1 MNYKYLLT
9 LSLLMLLAWTGKAQ
23 NLNTAKGVSYLTAEE
38 QRVIYLMNVARN
50 DGNKFIRNYLDAHV
64 KEKGMQD
71 NQYVKSLYRDLRR
84 TRGLEPLKPSES
96 LTKAADYHAQDMGKT
111 GKIGHNSSD
120 GTSPNK
126 RIRKYFKGYTWGENC
141 SYGYSDAIGI
151 VMQLLIDD
159 GVSSLGHRKN
169 ILKKGF
175 KYVGVSIEPH
185 KQYRYNCVMDFAD
198 TAQ

>member
-1 MNYKYLLT
+1 MNYKYLFTLALFIGLT
-9 LSLLMLLAWTGKAQ
+9 WSGKCQ
-23 NLNTAKGVSYLTAEE
+23 NLNTAQGVDYLSDEE
-38 QRVIYLMNVARN
+38 QKVIYLMNVARHN
-50 DGNKFIRNYLDAHV
+50 GNQFIRSYLNSYV
-64 KEKGMQD
+64 KEKGMQ
-71 NQYVKSLYRDLRR
+71 NNEYVKSLYRDLRKIR
-84 TRGLEPLKPSES
+84 NLEPLKPSKS
-96 LTKAADYHAQDMGKT
+96 LTQAADYHALDMGKT

-126 RIRKYFKGYTWGENC
+126 RIRRFFKGYTWGENC

-185 KQYRYNCVMDFAD
+185 KQYRYNCVMDFAN
-198 TAQ
+198 TEQ